1 MLEKFI
7 REIQYYCHLN
17 GLNMNRTIIML
28 EDDEDDRY
36 ISQAVFGENHADVTL
51 KFVST
56 SHELMSLLQTYVISK
71 SLLPAMILLDY
82 HASPLNAV
90 EILKELKSEPAY
102 KHIPIV
108 VLSGSV
114 HPDIIRDCYAH
125 GASSFIQKPSA
136 NVENKISAFIRYWF
150 GVVELV

>member
-1 MLEKFI
+1 
-7 REIQYYCHLN
+7 
-17 GLNMNRTIIML
+17 MNRTIIML

-51 KFVST
+51 RFVNT
-56 SHELMSLLQTYVISK
+56 SHELLNLLQTFTDTNTP
-71 SLLPAMILLDY
+71 LPALILLDY
-82 HASPLNAV
+82 HASPLNAI
-90 EILKELKSEPAY
+90 EILKNIKSKSAY
-102 KHIPIV
+102 KHIPVV

-114 HPDIIRDCYAH
+114 HSDIIKDCYAH

-136 NVENKISAFIRYWF
+136 NVENKISAFIKYWF